1 MSQLTITLD
10 DDLLQAAQAYARQ
23 HGQELDAL
31 VAELL
36 KATVQPA
43 ALAPKASSGSVDERL
58 ARVRQ
63 LAGSLKAPAD
73 FDYKKELEDG
83 LAEKYGI

>member
-10 DDLLQAAQAYARQ
+10 DNLLQAAQEYARQ

-31 VAELL
+31 VTQLLAE
-36 KATVQPA
+36 AV
-43 ALAPKASSGSVDERL
+43 RL
-58 ARVRQ
+58 AAPAPQAPAMSVEQRLAIVRK

-73 FDYKKELEDG
+73 FDYKKELEDR